1 MFLFRWNTHLSW
13 IKHVEF
19 NHAGLRGYIYPRSGC
34 CHMMLLCS
42 LTVFCDG
49 PEGND
54 VIYLNYDER
63 LDELLLAVRWQRPPV
78 RCELRSSA
86 PGSAFTDTQQTQF
99 TTVFP
104 GVHVDVWLVYSEKE
118 EGGCLGEGV
127 VFLSPP
133 RLNYYSEATDTKPAL
148 TASSVTARRLE
159 IFIRGETIGLSLITL
174 IV

>member
-1 MFLFRWNTHLSW
+1 M
-13 IKHVEF
+13 
-19 NHAGLRGYIYPRSGC
+19 RGYIYPRWGR
-34 CHMMLLCS
+34 CHMMSPRS
-42 LTVFCDG
+42 LNVFCGG

-63 LDELLLAVRWQRPPV
+63 LDELLLAVRWRRPPV

-86 PGSAFTDTQQTQF
+86 PGSAFTDTQQRQF
-99 TTVFP
+99 TAVFP
-104 GVHVDVWLVYSEKE
+104 RVRADVWLVCSEKE
-118 EGGCLGEGV
+118 EGGCWGEGV

-133 RLNYYSEATDTKPAL
+133 RLNYYCEAADTKPAL